1 MILAYLNLFLQNPKA
16 NLNINFGPCILDS
29 KQPPAAT
36 SAQHRNTANMQGWLS
51 VVVGGIKSDVTK
63 YANRH
68 HIVFG
73 WQPRFHDH
81 IIRQTDE
88 MNRIA
93 EYIETNVLRWES
105 DEFYS

>member
-1 MILAYLNLFLQNPKA
+1 
-16 NLNINFGPCILDS
+16 
-29 KQPPAAT
+29 
-36 SAQHRNTANMQGWLS
+36 MQGWLS
-51 VVVGGIKSDVTK
+51 VVVGGIKSAATK
-63 YANRH
+63 FANRNN
-68 HIVFG
+68 ITFG

-105 DEFYS
+105 DEFYG